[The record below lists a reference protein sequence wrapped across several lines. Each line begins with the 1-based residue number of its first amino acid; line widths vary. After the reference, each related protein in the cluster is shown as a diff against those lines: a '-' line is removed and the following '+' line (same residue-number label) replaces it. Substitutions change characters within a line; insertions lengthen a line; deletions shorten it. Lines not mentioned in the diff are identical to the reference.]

1 MLGALGDPGCG
12 ACRCPP
18 PHQGPGARGRAEAKS
33 PASCT
38 GLSVANTQ
46 PELRWE
52 VQRALGL
59 TRDRV
64 GLRDPLAVVV
74 TRRGGTRKESGRP
87 GKREP
92 LE

>member
-1 MLGALGDPGCG
+1 M
-12 ACRCPP
+12 
-18 PHQGPGARGRAEAKS
+18 
-33 PASCT
+33 
-38 GLSVANTQ
+38 ANTQ

-59 TRDRV
+59 TRDSV

-74 TRRGGTRKESGRP
+74 TRRGGTRKEAGRP

>member
-1 MLGALGDPGCG
+1 M
-12 ACRCPP
+12 
-18 PHQGPGARGRAEAKS
+18 
-33 PASCT
+33 
-38 GLSVANTQ
+38 ANTQ